1 MAENVSENQF
11 QYSKMSSTAYVSFR
25 YINFKRFQADK
36 QIQPIRF
43 ILGKLTVKKNWMIF
57 RTWKYV
63 ESVMVYFFYVS
74 LAEFK
79 TN

>member
-25 YINFKRFQADK
+25 YIIFKRFQADK

-43 ILGKLTVKKNWMIF
+43 ILGKLTVKKLNDIQKVKIGRTLWSIF
-57 RTWKYV
+57 FMLV
-63 ESVMVYFFYVS
+63 
-74 LAEFK
+74 
-79 TN
+79 

>member
-11 QYSKMSSTAYVSFR
+11 QYSKMSSTAYVFFR

-43 ILGKLTVKKNWMIF
+43 ILGKLTVKNVKIC
-57 RTWKYV
+57 RKCYGL
-63 ESVMVYFFYVS
+63 YF
-74 LAEFK
+74 LC
-79 TN
+79 

>member
-11 QYSKMSSTAYVSFR
+11 QYSEMSSNAYVSFR

-43 ILGKLTVKKNWMIF
+43 ILGKLTVKNKQ
-57 RTWKYV
+57 T
-63 ESVMVYFFYVS
+63 
-74 LAEFK
+74 
-79 TN
+79 